1 MPDNVQ
7 VEIED
12 GLRIARAWD
21 DARREVTV
29 RETQLQA
36 KAMSLQMA
44 GMIPPYTDPA
54 WTLEVLENSPL
65 ESLR

>member
-1 MPDNVQ
+1 MPENAQ

-21 DARREVTV
+21 DSRREVTV
-29 RETQLQA
+29 RAAQLSS
-36 KAMSLQMA
+36 KGMSLQLA
-44 GMIPPYTDPA
+44 GMIPPNTDCE
-54 WTLEVLENSPL
+54 WILDVLENIPL